1 MQRMGSKYGQKKIK
15 IVEALSAKIGVSPDL
30 DGRAANSEI
39 IAQLKEKFKAIAHR
53 SEQIQILTVLPN
65 SWSLCKI
72 MQEFGVSNY
81 MARCA
86 KKLVE
91 EKAIFQY
98 PIQNMPG
105 AFLQPPR
112 TLLKLSTIVMT

>member
-65 SWSLCKI
+65 SWSLCKNLGFPTI
-72 MQEFGVSNY
+72 WPGVLKNLL
-81 MARCA
+81 
-86 KKLVE
+86 KK
-91 EKAIFQY
+91 KAIFQY